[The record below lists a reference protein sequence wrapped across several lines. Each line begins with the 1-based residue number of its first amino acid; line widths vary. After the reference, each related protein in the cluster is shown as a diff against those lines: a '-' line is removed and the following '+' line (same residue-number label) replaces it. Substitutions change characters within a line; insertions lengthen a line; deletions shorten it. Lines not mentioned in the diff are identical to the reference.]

1 MSVVVPTVLAAT
13 PEDYKL
19 CLEKVHSFVNRVH
32 VDFSDGSLAPNP
44 TVGVNQIWWPKEW
57 QIDIHAMVADP
68 AKYVDALIALQP
80 TMIIFHAEVKTDLIP
95 VLQKVKASGIKAG
108 LAVQR
113 PTVPSDI
120 STLISAADHVTVFSG
135 NLGEYGG
142 TASLMQLEK
151 VRLIRNI
158 NAGVEIGW
166 DGGIAVENAFSL
178 AQGGVDVMYVGSA
191 IQKAPDAKVA
201 YDNLVKEVNKQGVM

>member
-13 PEDYKL
+13 PEDYKAS
-19 CLEKVHSFVNRVH
+19 LEKVHSFVNRVH

-120 STLISAADHVTVFSG
+120 SALISAADHITVFSG

-201 YDNLVKEVNKQGVM
+201 YDNLVKEVNKLGVM